1 MNTKLKIINV
11 LLSQKTKKL
20 KVKEAEVISLKMSQ
34 PNLTSR
40 QKELLKESFKDKRK
54 RQINWQMLNNQ
65 ALNKIVRKRP
75 RRRSL
80 NLLRKVKKALT

>member
-1 MNTKLKIINV
+1 MNTKLKTINV

-40 QKELLKESFKDKRK
+40 QKELLKESFKDKRR
-54 RQINWQMLNNQ
+54 RQINCR
-65 ALNKIVRKRP
+65 KI
-75 RRRSL
+75 S
-80 NLLRKVKKALT
+80 NLRNYKASQH